1 MSSVFALSTRRNR
14 HYRLLSLLWVILVLG
29 GLTFYLFRTHQ
40 YTYQLI
46 SASSENEAALLSRS
60 LNSALR
66 RARTAMDWAGTEVLD
81 ANAPH
86 DYAAI
91 ETHLANQTQRFPEIH
106 GFIIYGA
113 DQQPL
118 RSTMDMRSV
127 CDVDFSGHIDDAGSS
142 YSYSNAIDC
151 PTTGTRIML
160 VYRLLQDA
168 TGASVGT
175 IATVVNLSYHEQL
188 FSRIDVGRHGMV
200 SIRRTDTSRLVVR
213 WPIRFDRMN
222 NAAPSIPPQE
232 LIETGDTAG
241 VVRYVGATDGVDRIF
256 AYNRVED
263 YPFYVLVGRAY
274 DEQFTSWR
282 IISSIAAAAALFMI
296 LLTVLL
302 LRRLSRET
310 TDLVAAD
317 MRLRQALRE
326 KEDLIRELLHRTNNS
341 LQVTRSLVQLELM
354 NSAPSHKESSALT
367 RLDDRI
373 GVLSLVQQML
383 NQENNYTS
391 IPLAR
396 YLSIVKKELLE
407 KDRLPPHVVCE
418 IHCPAVELNLD
429 AAAPLGLI
437 VGELWSLSASSAVS
451 PLDDTDTTR
460 IDLTVTQAAS
470 GWLTCTYSD
479 NRPVVPDEDS
489 LLIIKALAE
498 HQLGGS
504 VVFESDGMFSCTVE
518 FEPGV
523 FAPRIEE

>member
-14 HYRLLSLLWVILVLG
+14 HYRFLSLLWVILILG

-66 RARTAMDWAGTEVLD
+66 RARTAMDWAGPAVIDATSPQEFTE
-81 ANAPH
+81 
-86 DYAAI
+86 I

-106 GFIIYGA
+106 GFIIYGG

-118 RSTMDMRSV
+118 RSTIGIRSV
-127 CDVDFSGHIDDAGSS
+127 CDVDFSGHIDDATSA

-151 PTTGTRIML
+151 PTTGTRIMM
-160 VYRLLQDA
+160 VYRLLEDT
-168 TGASVGT
+168 TGVSVGT
-175 IATVVNLSYHEQL
+175 IATVVNLSYYEQL
-188 FSRIDVGRHGMV
+188 FSRIDVGRQGMV
-200 SIRRTDTSRLVVR
+200 SIRRADTSRLVVR
-213 WPIRFDRMN
+213 WPIKIDRMN
-222 NAAPSIPPQE
+222 NAAPDIPPQE
-232 LIETGDTAG
+232 LIETEVTAG

-302 LRRLSRET
+302 LRRMSRDT
-310 TDLVAAD
+310 ANLVGAD
-317 MRLRQALRE
+317 ARLRKALGD
-326 KEDLIRELLHRTNNS
+326 KEGLIRELLHRTNNS
-341 LQVTRSLVQLELM
+341 LQVTGSLVQLELIG
-354 NSAPSHKESSALT
+354 SRPSDRESSALT

-383 NQENNYTS
+383 NEENNYTS
-391 IPLAR
+391 IPLSS
-396 YLSIVKKELLE
+396 YLETVRKELLG
-407 KDRLPPHVVCE
+407 KHRLPPDTVSE
-418 IHCPAVELNLD
+418 IHCPEIELILD

-437 VGELWSLSASSAVS
+437 VGELWFLSTSSTAL
-451 PLDDTDTTR
+451 PREDTGTTR
-460 IDLTVTQAAS
+460 IDLTVRQAAM
-470 GWLTCTYSD
+470 GWLTVTYSD
-479 NRPVVPDEDS
+479 NRPVVPHEDR
-489 LLIIKALAE
+489 LRIITALAE

-504 VVFESDGMFSCTVE
+504 VVFETDGTFRCTVR
-518 FEPGV
+518 FQPGNY
-523 FAPRIEE
+523 APRIE

>member
-1 MSSVFALSTRRNR
+1 
-14 HYRLLSLLWVILVLG
+14 
-29 GLTFYLFRTHQ
+29 
-40 YTYQLI
+40 
-46 SASSENEAALLSRS
+46 
-60 LNSALR
+60 
-66 RARTAMDWAGTEVLD
+66 MDWAGTEVLG
-81 ANAPH
+81 ATAPH
-86 DYAAI
+86 HYAAI

-118 RSTMDMRSV
+118 RSTLDIRSV
-127 CDVDFSGHIDDAGSS
+127 CDVDFSDHIDDAGSS

-151 PTTGTRIML
+151 PTTGTRIMI

-175 IATVVNLSYHEQL
+175 IATVVNLSYYEQL

-232 LIETGDTAG
+232 LIETGETAG

-256 AYNRVED
+256 AYNRVQD

-296 LLTVLL
+296 LLTILL
-302 LRRLSRET
+302 LRRISRDT
-310 TDLVAAD
+310 ATLVTAD
-317 MRLRQALRE
+317 AQLRKAVKD

-341 LQVTRSLVQLELM
+341 LQVTRSLVQLELLHS
-354 NSAPSHKESSALT
+354 NPSDRESSALT
-367 RLDDRI
+367 RLDDRV

-383 NQENNYTS
+383 NEENNYTA
-391 IPLAR
+391 IPLAP
-396 YLSIVKKELLE
+396 YLETVRKELL
-407 KDRLPPHVVCE
+407 KKHRLPPNGVCE
-418 IHCPAVELNLD
+418 IHCPAVQLNLD

-437 VGELWSLSASSAVS
+437 VGELCSLSASSTTLS
-451 PLDDTDTTR
+451 LDDTGTTR
-460 IDLTVTQAAS
+460 IDLTVTPAAS

-479 NRPVVPDEDS
+479 NRPVVPDEDRV
-489 LLIIKALAE
+489 LIIKALAE

-504 VVFESDGMFSCTVE
+504 AMFESDGTFSCTVE
-518 FEPGV
+518 FEPGA
-523 FAPRIEE
+523 FAPRIEQ